1 MSSSLSAPRRFRHL
15 RHHLA
20 VIVTLTAPIVA
31 GAAAAP
37 GAAGDPPAA
46 PGAKLAASEAAG
58 LQALGDRDSAKGDYA
73 TAEIAYRQILN
84 GPSFTPADQKTA
96 LLGLAHMYRR
106 AGQLTK
112 GAAVYEKFLKLF
124 PDDPRVPD
132 AFLDLGRTLRDM
144 GAYELALTRFY
155 SVINTTLKLP
165 AQGWDHYTLL
175 AKTAQFEIAQ
185 TYYEEGD
192 FAQAGKFFTRVRLLD
207 LAPTDRARA
216 HFMAGCAEQRAGEL
230 EAAATTL
237 HDYLEQWPADENV
250 PEARYVLATTLDELN
265 RHQEAMA
272 VTLSLLNAEHAK
284 IASDPKRWNY
294 WQRRTGNQ
302 LANRFFQSGNTL
314 DALKIYS
321 YLTALSDDPGW
332 RLPIVYQTALCY
344 ERLFQ
349 TDRARAAYQAVVDA
363 AKPAKGSAPMP
374 EIVELAS
381 MASWRIQHLEWRDD
395 MNRKLTKLIVPDKV
409 PAAPAKPADAPAA
422 PPPSPPPAS

>member
-1 MSSSLSAPRRFRHL
+1 
-15 RHHLA
+15 
-20 VIVTLTAPIVA
+20 
-31 GAAAAP
+31 
-37 GAAGDPPAA
+37 
-46 PGAKLAASEAAG
+46 
-58 LQALGDRDSAKGDYA
+58 
-73 TAEIAYRQILN
+73 YRQILN
-84 GPSFTPADQKTA
+84 GPLFSAADQRTA
-96 LLGLAHMYRR
+96 LLGLGHMYRR
-106 AGQLTK
+106 AGQLTQ
-112 GAAVYEKFLKLF
+112 GAAVYEKFLKLY

-185 TYYEEGD
+185 TYYESGD
-192 FAQAGKFFTRVRLLD
+192 YAQAGKFFTRVRLLD
-207 LAPTDRARA
+207 LAPSDRARA

-230 EAAATTL
+230 EAATTTL
-237 HDYLEQWPADENV
+237 HDYLEQWPSDENV

-272 VTLSLLNAEHAK
+272 VTLALLNAEHGK
-284 IASDPKRWNY
+284 VASDPKRWNY

-302 LANRFFQSGNTL
+302 LANRFVQGGNPL

-321 YLTALSDDPGW
+321 YLTALSADPGW

-349 TDRARAAYQAVVDA
+349 TDRARAAYQSVVDA
-363 AKPAKGSAPMP
+363 AKPVNGSLVAP
-374 EIVELAS
+374 EIAELAS

-395 MNRKLTKLIVPDKV
+395 MNRKLTKIIVPDKV
-409 PAAPAKPADAPAA
+409 GSAATAKPAETAPA
-422 PPPSPPPAS
+422 PSSPPPAS